1 MTLALELGTMSPTLT
16 RVIPWG
22 LALILFLLA
31 HAALSR

>member
-1 MTLALELGTMSPTLT
+1 MTLALAAGTMSPQLT

-22 LALILFLLA
+22 LALLLFLLA